1 MLQAIARW
9 RLLSVILFALA
20 LGFAPQALTES
31 EATVTVL
38 VSVGGQPADALIRIS
53 KEGELI
59 RVAYTDVH
67 TPGEARFELPA
78 GKYTISVEHG
88 AGFTSLPKT
97 LEIAVEEGSPLE
109 VGVALERLFDP
120 RQRGYYSADLHLH
133 TIASAAAMKRDFGI
147 ENHGVTPVDQAVGV
161 QLAADLDVMFI
172 SDHNS
177 TDGHELL
184 AQTAQQRGVPYV
196 LSEEITTLRW
206 GHFNP
211 YSLRP
216 GELVEFRFDK
226 TPAEFFEEARAK
238 GAAIIQ
244 VNHPLTPGMGYF
256 FVRNDP
262 EFDPSFDAVEVLNG
276 SFDES
281 DLETIR
287 QLFRYWNE
295 RARYVA
301 TAYSD
306 DHDWME
312 LDTQYGTPRTYA
324 FVEGELTAE
333 SFIESL
339 KGGHAFVTY
348 GPLVFLRANES
359 AIPGDVVSLSLGEM
373 ITLRAEIQSVRP
385 LEGAVAE
392 IVKDGQSVASFE
404 LAGREQTISFEDRP
418 DKDGWYLLRILD
430 SQRKYLAMTNP
441 IWVEVHP

>member
-31 EATVTVL
+31 EETVTVL
-38 VSVGGQPADALIRIS
+38 VSVDGRPADALIRIS
-53 KEGELI
+53 QQDEIIG
-59 RVAYTDVH
+59 VVYTDVH
-67 TPGEARFELPA
+67 SPGEARFELPP
-78 GKYTISVEHG
+78 GEYTLSVEHG

-97 LEIAVEEGSPLE
+97 LDLAVEAGSPPE
-109 VGVALERLFDP
+109 MSVEIERLLDP

-133 TIASAAAMKRDFGI
+133 TIASAAAMERDFGI
-147 ENHGVTPVDQAVGV
+147 KNHGVTPVDQVVGV

-177 TDGHELL
+177 VDGHELL
-184 AQTAQQRGVPYV
+184 AQTARERGVPFI

-211 YSLRP
+211 YSLRS
-216 GELVEFRFDK
+216 GELVEFSFDK

-262 EFDPSFDAVEVLNG
+262 EFDPSFDAVEALNG
-276 SFDES
+276 SFDEG
-281 DLETIR
+281 DLETIK

-295 RARYVA
+295 GARYVA
-301 TAYSD
+301 TASSD

-312 LDTQYGTPRTYA
+312 LSTQYGTPRTYV
-324 FVEGELTAE
+324 FIEGEPSAE
-333 SFIESL
+333 RFIESL
-339 KGGHAFVTY
+339 KGGHVFVTY
-348 GPLVFLRANES
+348 GPLVFLTANGS
-359 AIPGDVVSLSLGEM
+359 AIPGDVVSLTPGGV
-373 ITLRAEIQSVRP
+373 ITLRAEIQSVMP

-392 IVKDGQSVASFE
+392 IVKDGQRVASFE
-404 LAGREQTISFEDRP
+404 LAGREQTLSFDDRP
-418 DKDGWYLLRILD
+418 EQDGWYLLRILD
-430 SQRKYLAMTNP
+430 PQRAYLALTNP
-441 IWVEVHP
+441 IWVEVRP